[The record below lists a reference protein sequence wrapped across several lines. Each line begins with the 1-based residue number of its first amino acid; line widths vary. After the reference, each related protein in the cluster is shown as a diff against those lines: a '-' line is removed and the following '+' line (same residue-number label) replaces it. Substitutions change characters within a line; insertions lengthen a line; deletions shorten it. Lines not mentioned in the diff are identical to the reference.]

1 MKFTEMQAAINEA
14 EAELNRADMLANN
27 LAELLQGRLRK
38 ITRYGLLKRLK
49 AELQHYNAS
58 TNRWRES
65 TR

>member
-14 EAELNRADMLANN
+14 EAELNLANN